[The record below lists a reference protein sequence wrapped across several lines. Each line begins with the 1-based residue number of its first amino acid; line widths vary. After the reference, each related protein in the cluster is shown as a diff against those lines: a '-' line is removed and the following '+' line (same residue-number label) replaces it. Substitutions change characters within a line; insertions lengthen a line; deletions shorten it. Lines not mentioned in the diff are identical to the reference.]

1 MEQNETDLRRML
13 LLVESAL
20 RAGQS
25 ESEIAKIVDEAIE
38 ADAELE
44 AAA

>member
-1 MEQNETDLRRML
+1 MEETEANLQRML
-13 LLVESAL
+13 LLVDSAH

-25 ESEIAKIVDEAIE
+25 EGEIAKMVDEAIE

-44 AAA
+44 DAA